1 MIYLKQTTNCDKEE
15 VRHLSCG
22 FLPWGMGRKGTEKVG
37 VQAVVCCILGDCCF
51 IFWVFF
57 ALHFL
62 LPYHPSPHGDI
73 TAAMPLLLEWIP
85 HKDWFQLLQD
95 PSPVS
100 FHLQGVTPVYST
112 FVFHFY
118 LPTPCLCSDSLWPH
132 VEQTVCPYLL
142 LYSMGCEP
150 VWCQQWLE
158 ISLSCGLAFLGF
170 CHHHKRNM
178 PQLAFW
184 S

>member
-1 MIYLKQTTNCDKEE
+1 MTKKRSGTSHVGFCPGRWGEKALRKSESRQWCVAYLEI
-15 VRHLSCG
+15 VVLFFG
-22 FLPWGMGRKGTEKVG
+22 F
-37 VQAVVCCILGDCCF
+37 
-51 IFWVFF
+51 FF

-100 FHLQGVTPVYST
+100 FHLQEVTPAYST
-112 FVFHFY
+112 FFFHFY
-118 LPTPCLCSDSLWPH
+118 LLTPCLCSDSLWPH

-150 VWCQQWLE
+150 LWCQQWLE
-158 ISLSCGLAFLGF
+158 VSLSCGLAFLDF
-170 CHHHKRNM
+170 CHHHERNM